1 MKNIFVCT
9 VLALAVGSAF
19 ADDRSGGG
27 NALAG
32 STSFAG
38 AIAGALATNTGGNS
52 HNANSASNT
61 GGNSQN
67 TNSSSNTGGN
77 SQNSNNSFGGTVNST
92 SNPTANGG
100 TSQNSFGNTGNTS
113 LGVTVDNPTQVSNS
127 TQITTTNNMAK
138 IPVQQAYAAP
148 LAASN
153 GTCMGSSSG
162 GAQGLGFGVS
172 LATTWHDTGCD
183 RRYNAQMLNQLG
195 ARDAA
200 LALMCQEP
208 QVRAAMAK
216 TATPCVE

>member
-9 VLALAVGSAF
+9 LLALAVGSVF
-19 ADDRSGGG
+19 ADNRSAGAS
-27 NALAG
+27 ALAG
-32 STSFAG
+32 SAS
-38 AIAGALATNTGGNS
+38 IAGASAGASATNTGGNS
-52 HNANSASNT
+52 HNANSLSNT

-67 TNSSSNTGGN
+67 NNSATNTGGN

-92 SNPTANGG
+92 STPTANGG

-113 LGVTVDNPTQVSNS
+113 LGVTVDTPVTVSN
-127 TQITTTNNMAK
+127 QFNTTHNMAK
-138 IPVQQAYAAP
+138 IPIQQAYAAP
-148 LAASN
+148 LSASN

-162 GAQGLGFGVS
+162 GAQGMGFGVS

-216 TATPCVE
+216 TAAPCAE